1 MRRLFLLWQ
10 DKASSLGVK
19 FSLVFLLLALGY
31 LFITFH
37 RWPPEVPL
45 FYSRPWGEEQLAN
58 SDFLWLLPSGALLI
72 AFLNISL
79 AAFLI
84 EEFPFLARI
93 LAWSTTLISFLAS
106 IAIFK
111 IVTLI
116 T

>member
-10 DKASSLGVK
+10 DKVCKTGVK
-19 FSLVFLLLALGY
+19 FSLIPLLLTLGY
-31 LFITFH
+31 LFITVH

-45 FYSRPWGEEQLAN
+45 FYSRPWGEEQLAH
-58 SDFLWLLPSGALLI
+58 SGFLWFLPLGALFI
-72 AFLNISL
+72 TFLNLSL

-84 EEFPFLARI
+84 ERLPFLARI
-93 LAWSTTLISFLAS
+93 LVWSTSLISLLVS
-106 IAIFK
+106 ITIFK